1 MCPLG
6 FLCLGLL
13 LSSGNFVNVQGTF
26 WILNYFFRTPVY
38 RPDKARCINLPS
50 LNSPLKACL
59 AVRKNNLVHIWDFIK
74 FIIFLFFMSF
84 NLLSRTI
91 VFSINTVVI
100 MGLTYDYMDK
110 NRLFFLK
117 IKKEDN
123 FY

>member
-1 MCPLG
+1 
-6 FLCLGLL
+6 
-13 LSSGNFVNVQGTF
+13 
-26 WILNYFFRTPVY
+26 
-38 RPDKARCINLPS
+38 
-50 LNSPLKACL
+50 
-59 AVRKNNLVHIWDFIK
+59 
-74 FIIFLFFMSF
+74 MSF